1 MGLLDIF
8 KSKKGTKE
16 ETREEIKEEIKEENG
31 EQLDFLNPDD
41 VTEYIIKQISE
52 ITEEE
57 NTRKDNGIFF
67 PKWNVFVQPQVRQV
81 TEKGIILDILI
92 NAPQWGKD
100 LYECTVGMGSD
111 PQSNIGLAL
120 GSFIF
125 SFMQGIAAMEEH
137 RDGISIETKFSGNI
151 HKWNV
156 YRTDIVGM
164 GNEEMETSVDVYWNE
179 LMEDILNHLGNQK
192 LSYIKIFASKMGDD
206 ITGECRI
213 DDIVSMEL
221 SKKVAQIA
229 RNWDVQGFVSQK
241 QFFFIRQDEE
251 TIINNPYEGEE
262 GFKLLKEKVALAA
275 KMFYESET
283 EEEYNSLPAR
293 LMEALEDPVLG
304 YECYAFLPEICTE
317 NAFPDAQYAE
327 YVKFVYPDGRKE
339 NVYKSQLADY
349 EILRKALFT
358 IFSEGVFGDDTNNIY
373 QEYVGSS
380 ATYNCF
386 SQMMENGS
394 DIKYVSTTAL
404 AFMVDDGFIIR

>member
-137 RDGISIETKFSGNI
+137 RDGISVETKFSGNI

-179 LMEDILNHLGNQK
+179 LMEDILNHLGNR
-192 LSYIKIFASKMGDD
+192 S
-206 ITGECRI
+206 
-213 DDIVSMEL
+213 
-221 SKKVAQIA
+221 
-229 RNWDVQGFVSQK
+229 
-241 QFFFIRQDEE
+241 
-251 TIINNPYEGEE
+251 
-262 GFKLLKEKVALAA
+262 
-275 KMFYESET
+275 
-283 EEEYNSLPAR
+283 
-293 LMEALEDPVLG
+293 
-304 YECYAFLPEICTE
+304 
-317 NAFPDAQYAE
+317 
-327 YVKFVYPDGRKE
+327 
-339 NVYKSQLADY
+339 
-349 EILRKALFT
+349 
-358 IFSEGVFGDDTNNIY
+358 
-373 QEYVGSS
+373 
-380 ATYNCF
+380 
-386 SQMMENGS
+386 
-394 DIKYVSTTAL
+394 
-404 AFMVDDGFIIR
+404 

>member
-164 GNEEMETSVDVYWNE
+164 GNEEIETSVDVYWNE

-251 TIINNPYEGEE
+251 TIMNNPYEG
-262 GFKLLKEKVALAA
+262 
-275 KMFYESET
+275 
-283 EEEYNSLPAR
+283 
-293 LMEALEDPVLG
+293 
-304 YECYAFLPEICTE
+304 
-317 NAFPDAQYAE
+317 
-327 YVKFVYPDGRKE
+327 
-339 NVYKSQLADY
+339 
-349 EILRKALFT
+349 
-358 IFSEGVFGDDTNNIY
+358 
-373 QEYVGSS
+373 
-380 ATYNCF
+380 
-386 SQMMENGS
+386 
-394 DIKYVSTTAL
+394 
-404 AFMVDDGFIIR
+404 

>member
-16 ETREEIKEEIKEENG
+16 EIKEEIKEET
-31 EQLDFLNPDD
+31 EDKPDFLNPDD
-41 VTEYIIKQISE
+41 VVEYVITQLSE
-52 ITEEE
+52 IIGEE
-57 NTRKDNGIFF
+57 NTRKDKGILFT
-67 PKWNVFVQPQVRQV
+67 KWDVYVQPQVRKV
-81 TEKGIILDILI
+81 TEKGIILDIFI
-92 NAPQWGKD
+92 SAPQWGKD
-100 LYECTVGMGSD
+100 LYECTVGMGGD

-120 GSFIF
+120 SSFVF

-137 RDGISIETKFSGNI
+137 RDGIAVETKFSGNI

-164 GNEEMETSVDVYWNE
+164 GNEDTGAGIDVYWNG

-192 LSYIKIFASKMGDD
+192 LCYIKIFASKMGDD

-213 DDIVSMEL
+213 DDVPSREL
-221 SKKVAQIA
+221 GEKVAQIA

-251 TIINNPYEGEE
+251 TIINNPYEGEK

-275 KMFYESET
+275 KMFYESKT
-283 EEEYNSLPAR
+283 EEEYNSLPGR

-304 YECYAFLPEICTE
+304 YECYAFLPEMCTE
-317 NAFPDAQYAE
+317 NAFPDAQYSE
-327 YVKFVYPDGRKE
+327 YVQFVYPDGRKE

-349 EILRKALFT
+349 EILKNALFT
-358 IFSEGVFGDDTNNIY
+358 VFSEGVFGDDTNNIY

-386 SQMMENGS
+386 SQMIEDGS
-394 DIKYVSTTAL
+394 DIKGISATAL
-404 AFMVDDGFIIR
+404 AFMVDNDFIIR

>member
-16 ETREEIKEEIKEENG
+16 EIKEEIKEET
-31 EQLDFLNPDD
+31 EDKPDLLNPDD
-41 VTEYIIKQISE
+41 VAEYVITQLSE
-52 ITEEE
+52 ITGEE
-57 NTRKDNGIFF
+57 NTRKDKGILFT
-67 PKWNVFVQPQVRQV
+67 KWDVYVQPQVRQV

-92 NAPQWGKD
+92 SAPQWGKD

-120 GSFIF
+120 SSFIF

-137 RDGISIETKFSGNI
+137 RDGIAVETKFSGNI

-156 YRTDIVGM
+156 YHTDIVGM
-164 GNEEMETSVDVYWNE
+164 GSEDTGTGIDVYWNE

-192 LSYIKIFASKMGDD
+192 LCYIKIFASKMGDD

-213 DDIVSMEL
+213 DDVASREL
-221 SKKVAQIA
+221 SEKVAQIA

-251 TIINNPYEGEE
+251 TVINNPYEGEE
-262 GFKLLKEKVALAA
+262 GFKLLKEKVTLAA
-275 KMFYESET
+275 KMFYESKT
-283 EEEYNSLPAR
+283 EEEYNSLPGR

-317 NAFPDAQYAE
+317 NAFPEAQYSE
-327 YVKFVYPDGRKE
+327 YLQFVYPDGRKE

-349 EILRKALFT
+349 EILKNALFSV
-358 IFSEGVFGDDTNNIY
+358 FSEGVFGDDTNNIY

-386 SQMMENGS
+386 SQIMENGS
-394 DIKYVSTTAL
+394 DIKDMSATAL
-404 AFMVDDGFIIR
+404 AFMVDNDFIIR